1 MRISM
6 KADYAVRAVVD
17 LGHRY
22 GQGLVQSAEI
32 AQRQFIPEAYLDQL
46 LTALRKAGIV
56 RSLRGPQGG
65 HELARSPD
73 QITMELVVSTLE
85 GPFTPVECLEN
96 IPFCALVPGCGQRE
110 VWQEVQSAVQSI
122 LSRHTIA
129 DLVAREKER
138 RERIVYYI

>member
-32 AQRQFIPEAYLDQL
+32 AKRQHIPEAYLDQL

-56 RSLRGPQGG
+56 RSIRGPQGG
-65 HELARSPD
+65 HELARAPD
-73 QITMELVVSTLE
+73 QITMEVVVSTLE
-85 GPFTPVECLEN
+85 GPFLPVECLEN
-96 IPFCALVPGCGQRE
+96 VAFCNLVPGCGQRE
-110 VWQEVQSAVQSI
+110 VWQDVRQAVSTI
-122 LSRHTIA
+122 LDSHTIA

>member
-32 AQRQFIPEAYLDQL
+32 AQRQYIPEAYLDQL

-65 HELARSPD
+65 HELARPPD
-73 QITMELVVSTLE
+73 QITMEVVVTTLE

-110 VWQEVQSAVQSI
+110 VWHEVQAAVQSI
-122 LSRHTIA
+122 LTRHTIA

>member
-32 AQRQFIPEAYLDQL
+32 AQRQYIPEAYLDQL

-65 HELARSPD
+65 HELARPPD
-73 QITMELVVSTLE
+73 QITMEVVVTTLE
-85 GPFTPVECLEN
+85 GPFNPVECLEN
-96 IPFCALVPGCGQRE
+96 TPFCALVPGCGQRE
-110 VWQEVQSAVQSI
+110 VWHEIQAAVQSI
-122 LSRHTIA
+122 LTRHTIA